1 MAGKQA
7 KTLTDADLTRL
18 LRLVRHNRYPARD
31 RAMILLSVKAGLR
44 ACEIAG
50 LTWAMVFDAKQRVGN
65 VLEIRD
71 GIAKRGRGRTMPLN
85 DELRRALEAIR
96 TIERPHPER
105 PLILSERG
113 KHLTAAT
120 VVNWFAA
127 LYRSAGLEGCSSHS
141 GRRTFITNAARLV
154 HKVGGSLRDVQ
165 QLAGHASI
173 EMTQRYIEG
182 STPAKRALVNLL

>member
-7 KTLTDADLTRL
+7 KTITDGDLARL
-18 LRLVRHNRYPARD
+18 LRIVRRGRYPARD
-31 RAMILLSVKAGLR
+31 RVIVLLSAKAGLR

-50 LTWAMVFDAKQRVGN
+50 LTWSMVFDAKQRVGP

-71 GIAKRGRGRTMPLN
+71 SIAKRGKGRIVPLN
-85 DELRRALEAIR
+85 ADLRRALEALRVVTCPSADKPI
-96 TIERPHPER
+96 
-105 PLILSERG
+105 ILSERRR
-113 KHLTAAT
+113 HLTAAT

-127 LYRSAGLEGCSSHS
+127 LYRRAGLEGCSSHS

-154 HKVGGSLRDVQ
+154 FRVGGSLRDVQ
-165 QLAGHASI
+165 QLAGHTSI

-182 STPAKRALVNLL
+182 STQAKRALVNLL